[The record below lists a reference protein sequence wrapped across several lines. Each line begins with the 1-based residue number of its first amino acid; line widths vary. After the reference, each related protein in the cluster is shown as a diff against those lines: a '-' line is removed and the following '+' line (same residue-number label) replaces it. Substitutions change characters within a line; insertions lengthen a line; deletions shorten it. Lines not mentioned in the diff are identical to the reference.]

1 MVFLPTVYTDGKVV
15 LGTGEHLRVKH
26 KSNFRTSAFP
36 QRRVYVFYGK
46 SNRKIASVMYWKLGE
61 NETFSKHEI
70 QFLTSLNQGHGSLV
84 TQISENGSEF
94 EVSTPKQ
101 FPARTSPRRS
111 HD

>member
-1 MVFLPTVYTDGKVV
+1 
-15 LGTGEHLRVKH
+15 
-26 KSNFRTSAFP
+26 
-36 QRRVYVFYGK
+36 
-46 SNRKIASVMYWKLGE
+46 MYWKLGE

-101 FPARTSPRRS
+101 FQLEQAQEDPMIKKP
-111 HD
+111 